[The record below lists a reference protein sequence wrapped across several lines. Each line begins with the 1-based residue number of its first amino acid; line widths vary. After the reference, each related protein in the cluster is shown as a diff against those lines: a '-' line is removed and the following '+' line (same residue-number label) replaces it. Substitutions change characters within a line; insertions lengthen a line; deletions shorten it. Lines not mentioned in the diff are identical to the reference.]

1 MKLSPALLCALFGL
15 LAAGCGRQAAPAAAG
30 KTEAAPR
37 PEAAPLAVRTAAAE
51 QRSVERSIVATGS
64 LLPDDTVTISSEV
77 QGRVAK
83 IHYDFGQSVRQGA
96 VLVELDPTE
105 YDLQI
110 ERARAA
116 LNQALARLGLP
127 AYAGKM
133 SPPES
138 TPALRQVLAQLEDTR
153 FKYESAAKLVKT
165 GDVSQERFTEAEK
178 AYRARQAAVE
188 LARDEMRVAWMS
200 VTALEA
206 DLRIVQKR
214 RNDTVV
220 RAPFDAEVGEK
231 VAAVGQF
238 VKDNTPLIRLVKT
251 NPLRLRAEIPEAA
264 SSAVPLGTRL
274 TFTTDALPG
283 AEFTAVVRQ
292 RNPALDARSRTLSVE
307 ARLERGDARL
317 RPGMFV
323 QVKLVTQAAAVMVAV
338 PRQALYSVA
347 GLTKLFVIENG
358 AARLVT
364 FTPGLETDGWV
375 EVPDGAVKP
384 GDRVAVSE
392 LGTLT
397 NGTKVRM

>member
-1 MKLSPALLCALFGL
+1 
-15 LAAGCGRQAAPAAAG
+15 
-30 KTEAAPR
+30 
-37 PEAAPLAVRTAAAE
+37 
-51 QRSVERSIVATGS
+51 
-64 LLPDDTVTISSEV
+64 
-77 QGRVAK
+77 
-83 IHYDFGQSVRQGA
+83 
-96 VLVELDPTE
+96 
-105 YDLQI
+105 
-110 ERARAA
+110 
-116 LNQALARLGLP
+116 
-127 AYAGKM
+127 
-133 SPPES
+133 
-138 TPALRQVLAQLEDTR
+138 VLAQLEDTR

>member
-1 MKLSPALLCALFGL
+1 MKLSLALLCALFGL

-110 ERARAA
+110 ERARGA

-206 DLRIVQKR
+206 DLKIVQKR

-231 VAAVGQF
+231 VAAVGAVCQRQHAAHSARQNQSAALARRDSGGGF
-238 VKDNTPLIRLVKT
+238 ER
-251 NPLRLRAEIPEAA
+251 RAVGNAA
-264 SSAVPLGTRL
+264 DLYDRCAAGGRVYGRRAAAEPGARRAVPH
-274 TFTTDALPG
+274 ALRRSPARAG
-283 AEFTAVVRQ
+283 RRAAAAGDVR
-292 RNPALDARSRTLSVE
+292 AGE
-307 ARLERGDARL
+307 AGDAGGGRHGG
-317 RPGMFV
+317 R
-323 QVKLVTQAAAVMVAV
+323 AAAGALQRRGADEAV
-338 PRQALYSVA
+338 R
-347 GLTKLFVIENG
+347 
-358 AARLVT
+358 
-364 FTPGLETDGWV
+364 D
-375 EVPDGAVKP
+375 
-384 GDRVAVSE
+384 
-392 LGTLT
+392 
-397 NGTKVRM
+397 